1 MKVLVINSGSSSVK
15 YTLYEMETKKRLA
28 KGLVECIGLPEAY
41 FKNQFDD
48 EEETKETCKV
58 KNHTAA
64 VELVLNKLM
73 DPAHGLIKDAKD
85 IGAIGHRIVHGG
97 VRFFDSVRVDEG
109 VKAGLRECF
118 SIAPV
123 HTPHHYAGI
132 EACEKLLPGVPEVL
146 VFDTAYYQTMP
157 DYAYIYGLPYSL
169 YEKQQIRRY
178 GFHGTSHKYVTQRAA
193 EFLKQPLNEL
203 KIISCHLGNGC
214 SITATLNGKA
224 VDTSMGFTP
233 LAGLVMGYRCGDI
246 DPAIIVNIM
255 QNGPINADEL
265 NNLMN
270 KKSGMFGISGI
281 SGDMRTILKAAADG
295 SYRAKLAFEIFCYSA
310 RKYVSSYYGV
320 LNGADALIFT
330 AGIGENSPEV
340 REKTCESLDAL
351 GIRIDK
357 DANNARS
364 HEDRL
369 ISTPDSRMKVLVIPT
384 NEELMIARETVRVLT
399 NS

>member
-15 YTLYEMETKKRLA
+15 YTLYEIEGEKRLA

-41 FKNQFDD
+41 FKNQFSG
-48 EEETKETCKV
+48 EEETKEACKV
-58 KNHTAA
+58 KNHMAA

-73 DPAHGLIKDAKD
+73 DPSHGLIKDPNEIWAV
-85 IGAIGHRIVHGG
+85 GHRIVHGG
-97 VRFFDSVRVDEG
+97 DKFFDSVPVNED

-132 EACEKLLPGVPEVL
+132 EACEKLLAGVPQVL

-157 DYAYIYGLPYSL
+157 DYAYIYGLPYSM
-169 YEKQQIRRY
+169 YEKYHIRRY

-193 EFLKQPLNEL
+193 KFLQKPLNEL

-214 SITATLNGKA
+214 SITASLNGKA

-233 LAGLVMGYRCGDI
+233 LEGLVMGTRSGDI
-246 DPAIIVNIM
+246 DPAIIVHIM
-255 QNGPINADEL
+255 QNAPISADEL
-265 NNLMN
+265 NTLLN
-270 KKSGMFGISGI
+270 KKSGMYGISGI
-281 SGDMRTILKAAADG
+281 SGDMRTILKAAAGG

-310 RKYVSSYYGV
+310 KKYISSYYGV
-320 LNGADALIFT
+320 LNGADVLIFT
-330 AGIGENSPEV
+330 AGIGENSPSV
-340 REKTCESLDAL
+340 REKICEGLDAM
-351 GIRIDK
+351 GIQIDREE
-357 DANNARS
+357 NNS
-364 HEDRL
+364 LKHEDHY